1 MEKSEKITES
11 CRPFDNTVAMSTKP
25 AAIGSISVFARL
37 TQAQRRWVLLGLL
50 GLLHLLL
57 LQGIESAVGR
67 TLLVVHIGLF
77 ILWQPFVRAEL
88 RLSGPQLAVI
98 ASLIAAA
105 AYWANNWMM
114 ILWVMALAGIVG
126 GKVFFFAGR
135 WAKVFYLLVLSY
147 LIGMLLVVLVP
158 HVLPSPFALPGEY
171 LFLAKYVLP
180 ALLPVMALL
189 PVEQE
194 AEGEAEV
201 VDFVYSAFIFLLL
214 AVLVL
219 GSISAMLLTRQ
230 GYIESLIAT
239 IVVISGVLLLMAWAW
254 NPRVGFAGLS
264 VFFSRYLLSIGLP
277 FERWLRELADHMQ
290 REDQPDKFL
299 DKALIGMTRLP
310 WVIGSQWVA
319 EGSEGGSG
327 RREGHRSEFRHGAL
341 SINLYTY
348 HPLSPTLT
356 WHFDLLAQL
365 LGEFFVAKQRAQE
378 LQQLS
383 YVKAIHQTGARLT
396 HDVKNL
402 LQSLN
407 ALCLAAANEGESPSM
422 EYLALLR
429 RQLPVIAQRLQ
440 QTLDKLRQ
448 PEMEGV
454 QFISAGRWW
463 QVLQGRYDQSGIS
476 FSPKAIGNEQ
486 TVPVTLFNSVAENLL
501 ENALAKKHE
510 RPSLQIGVDFSA
522 GERLS
527 LKVCDD
533 GQAIPS
539 QVAEELFRSP
549 VPSGTG
555 LGIGLYQ
562 AARHA
567 DFYGYELKVASN
579 EAGRVCF
586 ELRQLPEEAVS

>member
-1 MEKSEKITES
+1 
-11 CRPFDNTVAMSTKP
+11 MSTKS
-25 AAIGSISVFARL
+25 AMSGSGFSFAHL
-37 TQAQRRWVLLGLL
+37 THNQRRWVLLGLL

-57 LQGIESAVGR
+57 LQGIDSAVGR

-88 RLSGPQLAVI
+88 RLSRQQLAVI
-98 ASLIAAA
+98 AGLIAAA
-105 AYWANNWMM
+105 AWWANNWMM
-114 ILWVMALAGIVG
+114 ILWVMALAGIIG

-135 WAKVFYLLVLSY
+135 WAKIFYLLVLSY
-147 LIGMLLVVLVP
+147 LISMLLMVLVP
-158 HVLPSPFALPGEY
+158 QVLPSPFVLPGEF

-189 PVEQE
+189 PVEPE
-194 AEGEAEV
+194 AESEAEV

-254 NPRVGFAGLS
+254 NPRLGFAGVG

-277 FERWLRELADHMQ
+277 FERWLRELADNMQ
-290 REDQPDKFL
+290 REEQPDEFL
-299 DKALIGMTRLP
+299 VRSLDGMTLLP
-310 WVIGSQWVA
+310 WVNGCEWRA
-319 EGSEGGSG
+319 PGCKGESG
-327 RREGHRSEFRHGAL
+327 RREGQRREFQHGLLTLA
-341 SINLYTY
+341 IFTQQ
-348 HPLSPTLT
+348 PLSPTLT

-365 LGEFFVAKQRAQE
+365 LGEFYEAKLRAQE

-407 ALCLAAANEGESPSM
+407 ALCLAAVSEGETPSPQ
-422 EYLALLR
+422 YQALLR

-440 QTLDKLRQ
+440 QTLGKLRR
-448 PEMEGV
+448 PELEGA
-454 QFISAGRWW
+454 QFVPAGQWW
-463 QVLQGRYDQSGIS
+463 AGLQARYAQAGVS
-476 FSPKAIGNEQ
+476 FSPDSIGGDQ
-486 TVPVTLFNSVAENLL
+486 PIPVTLFNSAAENLL
-501 ENALAKKHE
+501 ENALAKKQE
-510 RPSLQIGVDFSA
+510 MPALQIRVEFNLNDRPVLTVS
-522 GERLS
+522 
-527 LKVCDD
+527 DD
-533 GQAIPS
+533 GRAIPAEVTENLFQAPVVS
-539 QVAEELFRSP
+539 QA
-549 VPSGTG
+549 G

-567 DFYGYELKVASN
+567 EFYGYELKVVSN
-579 EAGRVCF
+579 KTGRVCF
-586 ELRQLPEEAVS
+586 ELSQLPEEDEQDDL